1 MHLHTQST
9 FLYLYHDHISEI
21 LGPGPGPISDIQSRF
36 NAFHIIVRFDESKF
50 YRSNTT
56 MKEYLN
62 EKIMC
67 LDFLVHGSIEHR
79 LNNAHL

>member
-9 FLYLYHDHISEI
+9 FLYLYYDHISEI
-21 LGPGPGPISDIQSRF
+21 LGPGPRSDIQSRF

-56 MKEYLN
+56 MKECLN

-67 LDFLVHGSIEHR
+67 LDFLVHSSIEHR